1 MNKKFCD
8 IITFII
14 KYLQLPNEFFT
25 IRICKANKISNGKG
39 TFSVGPI
46 FKGESHD
53 IFELT

>member
-14 KYLQLPNEFFT
+14 KYLQLPNEFCT